1 MQNQM
6 LRPIL
11 PMLAVALSLT
21 IPGVAFAH
29 ALLRSAEPA
38 VGATVKT
45 APQNL
50 TLNFTER
57 LEAEFCRVEVT
68 DAQGARVDQ
77 GRVQGDP
84 SDGKRLIVPLK
95 PLKPGVYTVIWHAVS
110 VDTHKTEGRF
120 RFTVAQ

>member
-50 TLNFTER
+50 
-57 LEAEFCRVEVT
+57 
-68 DAQGARVDQ
+68 DQ